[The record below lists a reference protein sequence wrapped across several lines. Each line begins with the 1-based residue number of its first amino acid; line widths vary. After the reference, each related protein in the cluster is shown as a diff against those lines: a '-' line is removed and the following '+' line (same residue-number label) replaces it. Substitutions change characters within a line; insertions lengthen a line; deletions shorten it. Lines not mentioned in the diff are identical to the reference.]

1 METTVGDARELAM
14 RLLQQ
19 AGMPTEHAVRTAW
32 ALVVSE
38 VWGRGSHGLLRL
50 PFYLDRF
57 EAGGADPRAE
67 LHLISDSGAVV
78 VYDGGGGLGHWQLWE
93 AATLATDRAGQF
105 GVGAVSV
112 GNSGHCGA
120 LGLYVLPMVDAGM
133 IGLAFSN
140 GPAVMPPWGGSAP
153 VVSTSPLAAG
163 IPTIPRPS
171 IVDLATSSVARGKIA
186 EAAAAGDTL
195 PEGWALDQHG
205 QPTTDPTAAL
215 SGMLAPIGGAK
226 GFALA
231 FMVEALTGAMVGPN
245 LAGDV
250 ADPLSAAGAPHP
262 QRIGHL
268 VLALDA
274 RRFDVDGEQQTRFA
288 NLAARVTAA
297 GGRLP
302 GSGRKLPGEI
312 DDDDTLTVSEKVAH
326 DLAALA
332 VEQGIGVPSGWGP
345 G

>member
-1 METTVGDARELAM
+1 METTVGEAKELTGS
-14 RLLQQ
+14 LLQL
-19 AGMPTEHAVRTAW
+19 AGMPAEHAARTAW

-50 PFYLDRF
+50 PFYLGRF

-67 LHLISDSGAVV
+67 LRLVSDSGAAV
-78 VYDGGGGLGHWQLWE
+78 VYDGGSGLGHWQLWE
-93 AATLATDRAGQF
+93 AATLATERAGQF
-105 GVGAVSV
+105 GIAAVSV

-120 LGLYVLPMVDAGM
+120 LGLYVLPMVEAGM

-186 EAAAAGDTL
+186 EAAAAGRSL
-195 PEGWALDQHG
+195 PEGWALDEGG
-205 QPTTDPTAAL
+205 QPTTDPAAAL
-215 SGMLAPIGGAK
+215 SGMLAPMGGAK

-250 ADPLSAAGAPHP
+250 ADPLSTAGAPHP

-268 VLALDA
+268 VLALDLGRFSVDGNQK
-274 RRFDVDGEQQTRFA
+274 RRFAD
-288 NLAARVTAA
+288 LATRVTAA

-302 GSGRKLPGEI
+302 GSGRMLPGEI
-312 DDDDTLTVSEKVAH
+312 DDDDTLTVSEQVAG
-326 DLAALA
+326 DLARLA
-332 VEQGIGVPSGWGP
+332 AEQGIGLPSGW
-345 G
+345 